1 MEKESWK
8 MRKYKGKLYS
18 VREME
23 CKKRECFIPFSGNG
37 QNICRLY
44 EMGQCPE
51 KYREANK
58 SKISRKDNIMEQTP
72 EIKEVNALALSVPE
86 QAKQITIK
94 TMADYTRASDII
106 MSIKAIRKK
115 ITDTFKPIK
124 QKMDA
129 AKQEVL
135 DQEKAADAPLKEAE
149 AWLSPQII
157 EWNREQERIR
167 KAEEDRLRAIAQKE
181 EEERQLAAA
190 VAAEQ
195 SGNKEEAEAIIETPV
210 QAAPVIVP
218 KAVPKVAGMS
228 IRENWKFRIID
239 EKKIPREYLKV
250 DEVKIGQVVRAMK
263 SAANIP
269 GVEVYNEGTVSG
281 RRAA

>member
-1 MEKESWK
+1 MESTKE
-8 MRKYKGKLYS
+8 
-18 VREME
+18 
-23 CKKRECFIPFSGNG
+23 I
-37 QNICRLY
+37 Q
-44 EMGQCPE
+44 
-51 KYREANK
+51 
-58 SKISRKDNIMEQTP
+58 
-72 EIKEVNALALSVPE
+72 EVNALALSIPE
-86 QAKQITIK
+86 QAKQISIK

-135 DQEKAADAPLKEAE
+135 DQEKAADKPLKEAE

-167 KAEEDRLRAIAQKE
+167 KAEEERLRKIAEDEEKE
-181 EEERQLAAA
+181 RKLQEA

-195 SGNKEEAEAIIETPV
+195 SGNKEEAEAIINEPV
-210 QAAPVIVP
+210 YIPPVVVP
-218 KAVPKVAGMS
+218 KTVPKVEGMS
-228 IRENWKFRIID
+228 IRENWKFRITN
-239 EKKIPREYLKV
+239 EKLIPREYLKV

-269 GVEVYNEGTVSG
+269 GIEIYNEGVISG